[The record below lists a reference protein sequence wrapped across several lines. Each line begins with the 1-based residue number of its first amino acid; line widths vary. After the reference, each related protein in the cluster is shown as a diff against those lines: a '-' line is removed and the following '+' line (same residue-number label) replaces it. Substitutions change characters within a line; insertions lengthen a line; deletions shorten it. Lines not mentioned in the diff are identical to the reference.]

1 MSVLSLETIVSDFAD
16 ALRCVDAKG
25 PVCKE
30 FLPGIGPFGEKE
42 AVQLAFQEM
51 RKARPGSYDDARRLP
66 GCNSA
71 TDIVIGCD
79 WALEIKVARPYGNNG
94 LLAEHWITN
103 LLYPYKGN
111 YSLLGDGMK
120 LRDSGFSG
128 RKAPIVYGFEHPTP
142 ETDLSTAINAFET
155 IASKIVGLQLSERH
169 ERQLDGLVH
178 PIHSRL
184 MYGLRFSNRRSC

>member
-1 MSVLSLETIVSDFAD
+1 MSALSLDQIVSDFAE
-16 ALRCVDAKG
+16 ALRCVDAKS

-30 FLPGIGPFGEKE
+30 FLPGIGPFGERE

-51 RKARPGSYDDARRLP
+51 LSARGGTYGTARPEKLP

-71 TDIVIGCD
+71 TDIVIGTD

-120 LRDSGFSG
+120 LRDSGFPG
-128 RKAPIVYGFEHPTP
+128 KKALIVYGFEHPTP
-142 ETDLSTAINAFET
+142 ETDVATAINAFEL
-155 IASKIVGLQLSERH
+155 IANQIIGLSLSKRIERRV
-169 ERQLDGLVH
+169 EGLVH
-178 PIHSRL
+178 PVHSRL
-184 MYGLRFSNRRSC
+184 IVAGWELK